1 MLEKNKLKKERKE
14 KRQSWVGYY
23 PRVTTDKKK
32 YSRNKMKNDLRKEL
46 VKWEIF
52 GLTKSFEK

>member
-1 MLEKNKLKKERKE
+1 MLEKNKVKKERKE

-46 VKWEIF
+46 VK
-52 GLTKSFEK
+52 